1 MAYGDEIGSVPQL
14 FLGSDFGDMTES
26 QSSGRMTQGPDQT
39 VVDGDIVAQVAA
51 ASALRLYLGGL
62 VQSVPIEPIFAHKT
76 WQVFGNLG

>member
-39 VVDGDIVAQVAA
+39 VVDGDIVAQGAA
-51 ASALRLYLGGL
+51 ALRSTFVSRWIGSISA
-62 VQSVPIEPIFAHKT
+62 
-76 WQVFGNLG
+76 N